1 MRRASADTA
10 VAKGKAACGRHR
22 IRDYVDDVA
31 AVAVALPAPPILV
44 GHSMGGFVVQK
55 RLEKQSSPAAFLL
68 ASVPPTGAWSI
79 FRRLIR
85 HRPLDVLKGNA
96 TLSLYAI
103 VSDPAKAH
111 QLLFPASMPQDEV
124 NLHHRRLQ
132 DESALSWLDCLALDL
147 VDMERIASPVA
158 VYGAAVDAI
167 VGFEEVMAT
176 ASLYKVRPFVFEN
189 VAHDMMLDPRWPRRG
204 ALPAKRGSRKRIEGF
219 RDRNGGGLEP
229 VSKAVP
235 HPEPPLRNAKKASKD
250 APGGVER
257 RPLERP
263 SRPPRI
269 KSGDR
274 GASGRGHRLLGQ
286 ARSLCALLP
295 TPQQEFGPEEPGPS

>member
-1 MRRASADTA
+1 MNEAITNLRQARPAVQPLFNTRLEERKLKWRLEVLSRQPSVARKAPPILFVHGAWHAAWCWDEHFLGYFAANGYAAYAASLR
-10 VAKGKAACGRHR
+10 GHGGSEGQSGLWRHR

-31 AVAVALPAPPILV
+31 AVAAALPAPPILV

-158 VYGAAVDAI
+158 VYGAADDAI

-189 VAHDMMLDPRWPRRG
+189 VAHDMMLDPRWRSVADAIIAQLEARFPET
-204 ALPAKRGSRKRIEGF
+204 GSR
-219 RDRNGGGLEP
+219 D
-229 VSKAVP
+229 
-235 HPEPPLRNAKKASKD
+235 
-250 APGGVER
+250 
-257 RPLERP
+257 
-263 SRPPRI
+263 
-269 KSGDR
+269 SGT
-274 GASGRGHRLLGQ
+274 AT
-286 ARSLCALLP
+286 AAA
-295 TPQQEFGPEEPGPS
+295 